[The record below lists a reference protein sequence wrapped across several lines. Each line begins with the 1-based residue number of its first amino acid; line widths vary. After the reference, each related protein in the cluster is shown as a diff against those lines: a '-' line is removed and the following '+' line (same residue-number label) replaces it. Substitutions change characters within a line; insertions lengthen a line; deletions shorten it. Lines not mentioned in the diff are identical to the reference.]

1 MISMLRRFPGLGL
14 VGLVAIGSLAAAPP
28 ASAGMVENMILSKC
42 SEAMLSDFKKA
53 GQTPPPGMVDETCQ
67 CVLNG
72 WINKQGLD
80 GPIKTCSAAATA
92 KYGLKKNTPAS
103 TGSQGH

>member
-1 MISMLRRFPGLGL
+1 MIPLLRRFPGLGL
-14 VGLVAIGSLAAAPP
+14 VGLVAIGGLSVAPP
-28 ASAGMVENMILSKC
+28 ARAGMVENMILSKC

-53 GQTPPPGMVDETCQ
+53 GQTPPPGMVDETCH
-67 CVLNG
+67 CVLKG

-92 KYGLKKNTPAS
+92 KYGLNKSTPAATS
-103 TGSQGH
+103 SQGH